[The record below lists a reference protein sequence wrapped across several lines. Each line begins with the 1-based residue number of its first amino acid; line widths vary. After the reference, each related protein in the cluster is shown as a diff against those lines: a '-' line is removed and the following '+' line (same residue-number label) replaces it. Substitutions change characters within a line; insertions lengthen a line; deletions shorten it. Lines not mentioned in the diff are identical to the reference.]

1 MGNCLWPPASSALG
15 PGAQGICVT
24 CPLPHAPLLGP
35 HFPAWERGLEGPG
48 GRGWKEGLWMGG
60 GLGLT
65 LTEASSRTFY
75 VSPNV
80 MLRDREHQSH
90 HSCTLPGTQNES
102 VFLRN
107 FVIIL

>member
-1 MGNCLWPPASSALG
+1 
-15 PGAQGICVT
+15 
-24 CPLPHAPLLGP
+24 
-35 HFPAWERGLEGPG
+35 
-48 GRGWKEGLWMGG
+48 MGG